1 MENLWKTV
9 TENVGFI
16 VVIAI
21 TAAVL
26 FAVAKLGE
34 MWAGVTSS
42 QQMRTKKIVT
52 IGMMSALAFILQI
65 FDFPVPFAPPF
76 YKLDFSEVPVL
87 ICSFAMG
94 PVAGV
99 ASELLK
105 NVLKVLFRGTTTAFV
120 GDYANF
126 VIGCSFIIPAAI
138 LYFKHKTKKTAIIGC
153 VAGTIIIAI
162 FGSLFNAFYLL
173 PAFSKLY
180 GMPLES
186 ILEMG
191 HAIFSGFEEFNIC
204 CLMCSTIK
212 SVKGCTGISY
222 RYADLQANQPY
233 SASGIKIELFF
244 LCIRCK
250 INTMHKI
257 SCVCSKC
264 KLQFV
269 CIRSRKAADI
279 CFYSTTCCS
288 DKNETIFGGINGNT
302 RKNL

>member
-1 MENLWKTV
+1 
-9 TENVGFI
+9 
-16 VVIAI
+16 
-21 TAAVL
+21 
-26 FAVAKLGE
+26 
-34 MWAGVTSS
+34 
-42 QQMRTKKIVT
+42 
-52 IGMMSALAFILQI
+52 
-65 FDFPVPFAPPF
+65 
-76 YKLDFSEVPVL
+76 
-87 ICSFAMG
+87 MG

-191 HAIFSGFEEFNIC
+191 HAIFSGFEEFNI
-204 CLMCSTIK
+204 LK
-212 SVKGCTGISY
+212 
-222 RYADLQANQPY
+222 
-233 SASGIKIELFF
+233 F
-244 LCIRCK
+244 
-250 INTMHKI
+250 
-257 SCVCSKC
+257 VCSKC
-264 KLQFV
+264 KSQFV

-279 CFYSTTCCS
+279 CFYSTTFCS

>member
-52 IGMMSALAFILQI
+52 IGALQIRQKRPAFLQI

-138 LYFKHKTKKTAIIGC
+138 LYF
-153 VAGTIIIAI
+153 
-162 FGSLFNAFYLL
+162 
-173 PAFSKLY
+173 
-180 GMPLES
+180 
-186 ILEMG
+186 
-191 HAIFSGFEEFNIC
+191 
-204 CLMCSTIK
+204 
-212 SVKGCTGISY
+212 
-222 RYADLQANQPY
+222 
-233 SASGIKIELFF
+233 
-244 LCIRCK
+244 
-250 INTMHKI
+250 
-257 SCVCSKC
+257 
-264 KLQFV
+264 
-269 CIRSRKAADI
+269 RKQ
-279 CFYSTTCCS
+279 
-288 DKNETIFGGINGNT
+288 
-302 RKNL
+302 R

>member
-1 MENLWKTV
+1 MRRKEEREMENLWKTV

-87 ICSFAMG
+87 ICAFAMG

-105 NVLKVLFRGTTTAFV
+105 NVLKILFRGTTTAFV

-191 HAIFSGFEEFNIC
+191 HAIFSGFEEFNILTFVALC
-204 CLMCSTIK
+204 VAPLNLLK
-212 SVKGCTGISY
+212 GALVSVIVMLIYKPIS
-222 RYADLQANQPY
+222 RILH
-233 SASGIKIELFF
+233 L
-244 LCIRCK
+244 
-250 INTMHKI
+250 
-257 SCVCSKC
+257 V
-264 KLQFV
+264 
-269 CIRSRKAADI
+269 
-279 CFYSTTCCS
+279 
-288 DKNETIFGGINGNT
+288 
-302 RKNL
+302 

>member
-1 MENLWKTV
+1 MRRKEEREMENLWKTV

-162 FGSLFNAFYLL
+162 FGSLFNAFHLL
-173 PAFSKLY
+173 PAFSKL
-180 GMPLES
+180 
-186 ILEMG
+186 
-191 HAIFSGFEEFNIC
+191 
-204 CLMCSTIK
+204 
-212 SVKGCTGISY
+212 
-222 RYADLQANQPY
+222 
-233 SASGIKIELFF
+233 
-244 LCIRCK
+244 
-250 INTMHKI
+250 
-257 SCVCSKC
+257 
-264 KLQFV
+264 
-269 CIRSRKAADI
+269 
-279 CFYSTTCCS
+279 
-288 DKNETIFGGINGNT
+288 
-302 RKNL
+302 

>member
-1 MENLWKTV
+1 MAAFTI
-9 TENVGFI
+9 GFVMDLLFGDPYWLPHPI
-16 VVIAI
+16 RWIGRLIGWLDRKLLGETDGAVRDEAAERKKGRWLVAFVLLLVFFFA
-21 TAAVL
+21 AAVL

-42 QQMRTKKIVT
+42 QQMRTKKIFP

-191 HAIFSGFEEFNIC
+191 HAIFSGFEEFNILTFVALC
-204 CLMCSTIK
+204 VAPLNLLK
-212 SVKGCTGISY
+212 GALVSVIVMLIYKPIS
-222 RYADLQANQPY
+222 RILHQ
-233 SASGIKIELFF
+233 
-244 LCIRCK
+244 
-250 INTMHKI
+250 
-257 SCVCSKC
+257 V
-264 KLQFV
+264 
-269 CIRSRKAADI
+269 
-279 CFYSTTCCS
+279 
-288 DKNETIFGGINGNT
+288 
-302 RKNL
+302 

>member
-1 MENLWKTV
+1 MGKERVYRFIGPLSIQGAFFKMVHQILISQFNQRRPLSIFNITRINAQKRGKENLWKTV

-191 HAIFSGFEEFNIC
+191 HAIFSGFEEFNILTFVALC
-204 CLMCSTIK
+204 VAPLNLLK
-212 SVKGCTGISY
+212 GALVSVIVMLIYKPIS
-222 RYADLQANQPY
+222 RILHQ
-233 SASGIKIELFF
+233 
-244 LCIRCK
+244 
-250 INTMHKI
+250 
-257 SCVCSKC
+257 V
-264 KLQFV
+264 
-269 CIRSRKAADI
+269 
-279 CFYSTTCCS
+279 
-288 DKNETIFGGINGNT
+288 
-302 RKNL
+302 

>member
-138 LYFKHKTKKTAIIGC
+138 LYFKHKIKKQ
-153 VAGTIIIAI
+153 
-162 FGSLFNAFYLL
+162 
-173 PAFSKLY
+173 
-180 GMPLES
+180 
-186 ILEMG
+186 
-191 HAIFSGFEEFNIC
+191 
-204 CLMCSTIK
+204 
-212 SVKGCTGISY
+212 
-222 RYADLQANQPY
+222 R
-233 SASGIKIELFF
+233 
-244 LCIRCK
+244 
-250 INTMHKI
+250 
-257 SCVCSKC
+257 
-264 KLQFV
+264 
-269 CIRSRKAADI
+269 
-279 CFYSTTCCS
+279 
-288 DKNETIFGGINGNT
+288 
-302 RKNL
+302 

>member
-1 MENLWKTV
+1 MRRKEEREMENLWKTV

-42 QQMRTKKIVT
+42 QQMRTKKI
-52 IGMMSALAFILQI
+52 ILQI

-87 ICSFAMG
+87 ICAFAMG

-105 NVLKVLFRGTTTAFV
+105 NVLKILFRGTTTAFV

-191 HAIFSGFEEFNIC
+191 HAIFSGFEEFNILTFVALC
-204 CLMCSTIK
+204 VAPLNLLK
-212 SVKGCTGISY
+212 GALVSVIVMLIYKPIS
-222 RYADLQANQPY
+222 RILHQ
-233 SASGIKIELFF
+233 
-244 LCIRCK
+244 
-250 INTMHKI
+250 
-257 SCVCSKC
+257 V
-264 KLQFV
+264 
-269 CIRSRKAADI
+269 
-279 CFYSTTCCS
+279 
-288 DKNETIFGGINGNT
+288 
-302 RKNL
+302 

>member
-162 FGSLFNAFYLL
+162 FGS
-173 PAFSKLY
+173 
-180 GMPLES
+180 

-191 HAIFSGFEEFNIC
+191 HAIFSGFEEFNILTFVALC
-204 CLMCSTIK
+204 VAPLNLLK
-212 SVKGCTGISY
+212 GALVSVIVMLIYKPIS
-222 RYADLQANQPY
+222 RILHQ
-233 SASGIKIELFF
+233 
-244 LCIRCK
+244 
-250 INTMHKI
+250 
-257 SCVCSKC
+257 V
-264 KLQFV
+264 
-269 CIRSRKAADI
+269 
-279 CFYSTTCCS
+279 
-288 DKNETIFGGINGNT
+288 
-302 RKNL
+302 

>member
-87 ICSFAMG
+87 ICAFAMG

-105 NVLKVLFRGTTTAFV
+105 NVLKILFRGTTTAFV
-120 GDYANF
+120 GDYA
-126 VIGCSFIIPAAI
+126 
-138 LYFKHKTKKTAIIGC
+138 KKTAIIGC

-191 HAIFSGFEEFNIC
+191 HAIFSGFEEFNILTFVALC
-204 CLMCSTIK
+204 VAPLNLLK
-212 SVKGCTGISY
+212 GALVSVIVMLIYKPIS
-222 RYADLQANQPY
+222 RILHQ
-233 SASGIKIELFF
+233 
-244 LCIRCK
+244 
-250 INTMHKI
+250 
-257 SCVCSKC
+257 V
-264 KLQFV
+264 
-269 CIRSRKAADI
+269 
-279 CFYSTTCCS
+279 
-288 DKNETIFGGINGNT
+288 
-302 RKNL
+302 